1 MSSGDERPGAAGS
14 EAASLSPRWPW
25 GLWGG
30 GASLRF
36 SFRFTFLLGLHKHL
50 RKKIVDVA
58 KSMKMHECL
67 AFWKTAISAGPARNF
82 LQWPECPVLR
92 RPP

>member
-25 GLWGG
+25 GLWF
-30 GASLRF
+30 LF
-36 SFRFTFLLGLHKHL
+36 HFTFLLGLHKHL

-67 AFWKTAISAGPARNF
+67 AFWKTVISAGPARNF
-82 LQWPECPVLR
+82 LQWPECPILR
-92 RPP
+92 RPL